1 MDSTPF
7 NTGGSDSTAQNLN
20 RHPAL
25 AQPAWSQV
33 EAEGTT
39 LTTRSEP

>member
-7 NTGGSDSTAQNLN
+7 NTSGSDSTAQNLN

-25 AQPAWSQV
+25 AQPA
-33 EAEGTT
+33 
-39 LTTRSEP
+39 